1 MTDPI
6 FWLKPESGE
15 NPWIPL
21 ELNKQV
27 SVGRRDVVAEESR
40 PINSISRVQAV
51 VTAVSKSSVQ
61 LKQLGGNTMYLT
73 TGDHAEPLKLVT
85 GKEYMLKLGDKISL
99 SGKCYVYRLV
109 APHSESRDL
118 TRSTSTL
125 APEVYS
131 DDTDRDEEARDMPKL
146 GNDPSETDKKSVKQ
160 SLTPTEEVSHAVL
173 HGDQQES
180 DAKNSDSE
188 HKEMEI
194 EPKTQKGKKRKSRK
208 DSADE
213 VAEDADWDPSRD
225 KKKRKKDSSTNK
237 ESDATPTRGTR
248 PQRAR
253 VTWISKYVDQI
264 ALRGYS
270 FSERHKLAIL
280 YDEVCLTHITPEW
293 HLEKPERL
301 QYILSGIEELRKV
314 VTGTRMVVKVNDLPN
329 LASDQLNQIHSEAY
343 LAKMKA
349 RVSRSLSFIPQHATQ
364 LSQEQSRDS
373 DAQDTF
379 VSRHS
384 LDAALASASAV
395 CRAVDIVLA
404 DHVSQTAEQ
413 FDSQSNTQ
421 PDSVYIAPLDEDLAQ
436 VRHVFCAV
444 RPPGHHAGHSGH
456 AQAQSQ
462 GFCLINNVAVG
473 VNYALNRGLTRVV
486 IYDFDVHHGNGTED
500 IMATNQRFKDHV
512 LFISSHCSEIYPHT
526 GVTSPAKNI
535 VNVPLKNRSTSAQFR
550 KAFKEKILTTIDEYK
565 PELIVLSAGFDAF
578 KDDPVQCLRL
588 DESDYAFMTEELKAL
603 AVKHCAGRLISVLE
617 GGYDLDSLQR
627 CVQVHLTHLMTGCA
641 MDEIKRASDS
651 HSVNEANK
659 GNASASEENNNN
671 VIVSETSMPELVER
685 NNTNRNQIAHE
696 HSHSAVHGEEAAEST
711 ENKSNDEH

>member
-1 MTDPI
+1 MTDPV

-27 SVGRRDVVAEESR
+27 SIGRRDVVAEEAR

-51 VTAVSKSSVQ
+51 VTAASKNSVQ
-61 LKQLGGNTMYLT
+61 LKQCGGNTMYLT
-73 TGDHAEPLKLVT
+73 TGDHSEPLKLSAD
-85 GKEYMLKLGDKISL
+85 KEYMLKLGDRISL
-99 SGKCYVYRLV
+99 SGKCYIYRVV
-109 APHSESRDL
+109 APHESRDL

-131 DDTDRDEEARDMPKL
+131 DDTDREDEARDIAKL
-146 GNDPSETDKKSVKQ
+146 GNDPQEAARVKQ
-160 SLTPTEEVSHAVL
+160 SLTPTDEVSSAVL
-173 HGDQQES
+173 QQDR

-188 HKEMEI
+188 HKTVET

-208 DSADE
+208 DTADD
-213 VAEDADWDPSRD
+213 VAEDEDWDPTRD

-237 ESDATPTRGTR
+237 ESDSSTNKASDTPSRGTR

-280 YDEVCLTHITPEW
+280 YDEACLTHIVPEW

-301 QYILSGIEELRKV
+301 KYILSGIEELRRV
-314 VTGTRMVVKVNDLPN
+314 VDDKLMVVKLNDLPN
-329 LASDQLNQIHSEAY
+329 LASDQLSQIHSEAY
-343 LAKMKA
+343 LSKMKA
-349 RVSRSLSFIPQHATQ
+349 RVSRSLSLLPQHGTQ

-373 DAQDTF
+373 EQQDTF

-404 DHVSQTAEQ
+404 DHVPVAEQ

-421 PDSVYIAPLDEDLAQ
+421 PDSLYTAPLDDELAE

-500 IMATNQRFKDHV
+500 IMATNARFKDHV

-526 GVTSPAKNI
+526 GVNSPAKNI
-535 VNVPLKNRSTSAQFR
+535 LNVPLKNRSTSAQFR
-550 KAFKEKILTTIDEYK
+550 KAFKEKILTAIDEYK
-565 PELIVLSAGFDAF
+565 PELIMLSAGFDAF

-588 DESDYAFMTEELKAL
+588 DESDYAYMTEELKAL

-641 MDEIKRASDS
+641 MDDKMKHDNR
-651 HSVNEANK
+651 SVNE
-659 GNASASEENNNN
+659 NNSN
-671 VIVSETSMPELVER
+671 VIVSETSMPE
-685 NNTNRNQIAHE
+685 
-696 HSHSAVHGEEAAEST
+696 
-711 ENKSNDEH
+711 